1 MDVIVL
7 FFIAIAS
14 YYFLF
19 RQKKNLSK
27 INYRNLI
34 YLYFFHLLFGFY
46 YYFFVFGDSI
56 GYWSQAALLSR
67 ETFLYC
73 LTQQKGT
80 LFIYAIN
87 YFPANV
93 LGLSYFTGTM
103 IYTFLGFIGMS
114 NFYTSSIQLIPKN
127 PRLNSIHLFPL
138 LFFLPNLHFWSCA
151 VGKDTLLFLSLG
163 LIARSLIDFKSKW
176 YLFIIGLLISY
187 LVRPH
192 ISLFIIISL
201 SGAIYFTKKTSVYQK
216 IVLFSIMG
224 ILFFLLFPKVMEFVK
239 LEEASIDSF
248 NNFATTKASKLGSAN
263 NSTAIDISNYPFL
276 LKVFTFL
283 FRPLPFDITSFPT
296 LLAALENI
304 FLLGLFLL
312 GFRFSYFSSIKAAP
326 LSIKFSLLFFL
337 AGSIVLSQS
346 LGNLGIMLRMRN
358 MFLPAII
365 FFLLWH
371 YYFLNTKKKHNSLPS

>member
-1 MDVIVL
+1 MDLLGIL
-7 FFIAIAS
+7 FITLAS
-14 YYFLF
+14 YFYLF
-19 RQKKNLSK
+19 RLKKRLSK
-27 INYRNLI
+27 VNYTNLLFI
-34 YLYFFHLLFGFY
+34 YFFHLLFGFY

-56 GYWSQAALLSR
+56 GYWSQAALLER
-67 ETFLYC
+67 ETFYYC

-87 YFPANV
+87 YFPAKI

-103 IYTFLGFIGMS
+103 LYTFLGFIGMS
-114 NFYTSSIQLIPKN
+114 NFYITCIQLIPKN
-127 PRLNSIHLFPL
+127 PKFNTIHLFPL

-151 VGKDTLLFLSLG
+151 VGKDTLLFLALG
-163 LIARSLIDFKSKW
+163 LIARSLLDFKAKW
-176 YLFIIGLLISY
+176 YLFAIGLLISY

-201 SGAIYFTKKTSVYQK
+201 TGAIYFSKKTSFYQK
-216 IVLFSIMG
+216 VALFSIMG

-248 NNFATTKASKLGSAN
+248 TNYTSIKAAKLGSAN

-283 FRPLPFDITSFPT
+283 FRPLPFDVTSFPT
-296 LLAALENI
+296 LLAAIENV
-304 FLLGLFLL
+304 FLLILFLV
-312 GFRFSYFSSIKAAP
+312 GFRFNYFSSIKAAP

-371 YYFLNTKKKHNSLPS
+371 YYYLNTKNRNSLQS